1 MLKPIQTAKLK
12 ILHCGLVVSMITVG
26 TATIIMPANVMANA
40 RYTVA
45 LSIILRSNTVSS
57 LPLITLNTVAK
68 QNNQCGCFNTTA
80 GRGRRRTNKHQ
91 KYGKYL
97 RNTSFTAY
105 VNRSISG
112 CSRRCRLEKAAF
124 IFSPQFKCDM
134 VLSHSHNKIT
144 PVPITSN
151 VAVVIRTT

>member
-1 MLKPIQTAKLK
+1 
-12 ILHCGLVVSMITVG
+12 MITVG
-26 TATIIMPANVMANA
+26 TATMIMPANVMANA

-57 LPLITLNTVAK
+57 LPLITLNTVASK
-68 QNNQCGCFNTTA
+68 TTNVVVLIPPPVEAEDAPINIKSMVNTCVI
-80 GRGRRRTNKHQ
+80 
-91 KYGKYL
+91 L
-97 RNTSFTAY
+97 LSPPMLIEAY
-105 VNRSISG
+105 PAVRADADWK
-112 CSRRCRLEKAAF
+112 KAAF